1 VNSVRNDGPELLEP
15 APPEQLVGVVD
26 PATGELIG
34 GPSESSSELF

>member
-15 APPEQLVGVVD
+15 APEDQLIGVVD

-34 GPSESSSELF
+34 GRVGGRG